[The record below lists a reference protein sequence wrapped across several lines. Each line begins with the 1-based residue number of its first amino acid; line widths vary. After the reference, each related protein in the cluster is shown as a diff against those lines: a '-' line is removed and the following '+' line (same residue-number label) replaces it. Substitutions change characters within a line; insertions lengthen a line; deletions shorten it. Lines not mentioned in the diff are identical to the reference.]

1 MIIKTKTLG
10 EIEINENE
18 IITVIDGIFGFPDLT
33 KYILLMKE
41 EEAPF
46 AWFQCVEDAEL
57 AFVVIDPS
65 LFKNNY
71 KLKIGKDFLNKI
83 KAADNT
89 ELISYSIVVIP
100 QNNPQ
105 MMTAN
110 LQGPLIINPK
120 NKLACQAI
128 SEIQEYTVRH
138 FIMEEFKEKQS
149 KEGK

>member
-10 EIEINENE
+10 EIDINENE

-46 AWFQCVEDAEL
+46 AWFQSVEDSEL
-57 AFVVIDPS
+57 AFVVIDPF
-65 LFKNNY
+65 LFKHKY
-71 KLKIGKDFLNKI
+71 KLKVGKDFLNKI
-83 KAADNT
+83 QVSDNS
-89 ELISYSIVVIP
+89 EIISYSIVVIP

-128 SEIQEYTVRH
+128 SDIQEYGVRH
-138 FIMEEFKEKQS
+138 LIMEEFKEKQA